1 MVEGIEKEP
10 HPELARVSA
19 HVEGRT
25 VAGSSLLSRPSRS
38 RSLSAARLRG
48 YLWQAFALLLV
59 LALLAFIAR
68 NAAINMARLNI
79 NTGFGFLARPAGF
92 AIAQHFIAY
101 DEASSYSAAFLVAL
115 VNTVVIA
122 AVAIVCAT
130 MLGFVIGAARLSSNR
145 LVAATAG
152 AYVDVIRNVP
162 LLLQLF
168 YWYFA
173 VLRPLPGPRQS
184 LDLFRLHVA
193 FLNARGLFV
202 PAPVLAPGNG
212 PVLVALLVAL
222 ALFFLLWRW
231 GRAWREAAGRTPR
244 AAWLALVAL
253 PVAFLAVAAT
263 KGWPLRWEVPVLAGF
278 NFRGGLVLSPEFVA
292 MAVAL
297 SLYGAAYI
305 AEIVRAGIAAVP
317 VGQSEAARAL
327 GMGRLLVARKV
338 IVPQALRIIL
348 PPLAGQYIL
357 LTKNTTLAAAI
368 AYPDLMLIFGGTVLN
383 QTGQPL
389 EVMIITIGTYL
400 GLSFAIAAAM
410 NAANRRL
417 RRMGAA
423 RA

>member
-1 MVEGIEKEP
+1 MRE
-10 HPELARVSA
+10 R
-19 HVEGRT
+19 
-25 VAGSSLLSRPSRS
+25 GS
-38 RSLSAARLRG
+38 ARLRG
-48 YLWQAFALLLV
+48 YLWQALALV
-59 LALLAFIAR
+59 LVAALFAFIAR

-92 AIAQHFIAY
+92 AIAQHFISY
-101 DEASSYSAAFLVAL
+101 DEASSYFAAFLVAL
-115 VNTVVIA
+115 LNTVVIA

-130 MLGFVIGAARLSSNR
+130 MLGFVIGLARLSSNR
-145 LVAATAG
+145 LVAVTAG
-152 AYVDVIRNVP
+152 VYVDVIRNVP

-184 LDLFRLHVA
+184 LDFLHLHIA

-202 PAPVLAPGNG
+202 PAPVLRPGSG
-212 PVLVALLVAL
+212 AVLLALLVAL
-222 ALFFLLWRW
+222 ALFSLLWRW
-231 GRAWREAAGRTPR
+231 GRARREIGGRTPR
-244 AAWLALVAL
+244 AAWIALVSLPFAL
-253 PVAFLAVAAT
+253 LAVAAAE
-263 KGWPLRWEVPVLAGF
+263 GWPLRWEVPALAGF

-305 AEIVRAGIAAVP
+305 AEIVRAGVAAVP

-368 AYPDLMLIFGGTVLN
+368 AYPDLMLIFAGTVLN
-383 QTGQPL
+383 QTAQPL
-389 EVMIITIGTYL
+389 EVMMITIGTYL
-400 GLSFAIAAAM
+400 TLSLAIAAAM

-417 RRMGAA
+417 RRIEMG
-423 RA
+423 RS

>member
-1 MVEGIEKEP
+1 V
-10 HPELARVSA
+10 R
-19 HVEGRT
+19 GR
-25 VAGSSLLSRPSRS
+25 SS
-38 RSLSAARLRG
+38 ARLRG
-48 YLWQAFALLLV
+48 YLWQALTLLLV
-59 LALLAFIAR
+59 LAFLAFIAG

-92 AIAQHFIAY
+92 AIAQHFIGY
-101 DEASSYSAAFLVAL
+101 DEASSYFAAFLVAL
-115 VNTVVIA
+115 LNTVVIA

-130 MLGFVIGAARLSSNR
+130 ILGFVIGAARLSSNR
-145 LVAATAG
+145 LVARTAG
-152 AYVDVIRNVP
+152 LYVDVIRNVP

-184 LDLFRLHVA
+184 LDLLHLHIA
-193 FLNARGLFV
+193 FLNARGLFL
-202 PAPVLAPGNG
+202 PAPSFEKGSGA
-212 PVLVALLVAL
+212 ALIAALIAL

-231 GRAWREAAGRTPR
+231 GRARREIAGRTPR
-244 AAWLALVAL
+244 AAWLALTTL
-253 PVAFLAVAAT
+253 PLAFLAVGGAM
-263 KGWPLRWEVPVLAGF
+263 GWPLRWEVPVLAGF

-317 VGQSEAARAL
+317 AGQSEAARAL

-400 GLSFAIAAAM
+400 ALSFTIAAAM

-417 RRMGAA
+417 RRTGAI
-423 RA
+423 RT

>member
-1 MVEGIEKEP
+1 V
-10 HPELARVSA
+10 
-19 HVEGRT
+19 
-25 VAGSSLLSRPSRS
+25 
-38 RSLSAARLRG
+38 RG
-48 YLWQAFALLLV
+48 YLWQALALLLV
-59 LALLAFIAR
+59 VSFFAFIAR
-68 NAAINMARLNI
+68 NAAINMARLGI
-79 NTGFGFLARPAGF
+79 NTGFGFLGRPAGF
-92 AIAQHFIAY
+92 AIAQHFITY
-101 DEASSYSAAFLVAL
+101 DEASSYFAAFLAAL
-115 VNTVVIA
+115 LNTVVIA

-130 MLGFVIGAARLSSNR
+130 VLGFVIGAARLSSNR
-145 LVAATAG
+145 LVARTAG
-152 AYVDVIRNVP
+152 AYVDIIRNVP

-184 LDLFRLHVA
+184 LDLLHLHIA
-193 FLNARGLFV
+193 FLNARGLFL
-202 PAPVLAPGNG
+202 PSPSFEKGSGA
-212 PVLVALLVAL
+212 VLVAALIAL
-222 ALFFLLWRW
+222 ALFGLLWRW
-231 GRAWREAAGRTPR
+231 LRRQREVTGRAPG
-244 AAWLALVAL
+244 AAWLALASL
-253 PVAFLAVAAT
+253 PLAVLAVAAAG
-263 KGWPLRWEVPVLAGF
+263 GWPLHWEVPALAGF

-327 GMGRLLVARKV
+327 GMGRLLVTRKV

-400 GLSFAIAAAM
+400 ALSFAIAAAM

-417 RRMGAA
+417 RRMGTT
-423 RA
+423 RT

>member
-1 MVEGIEKEP
+1 MRRKGEHHTAEGALVIP
-10 HPELARVSA
+10 TIR
-19 HVEGRT
+19 
-25 VAGSSLLSRPSRS
+25 SRP
-38 RSLSAARLRG
+38 LSAARLRG
-48 YLWQAFALLLV
+48 YLWQALALLLV
-59 LALLAFIAR
+59 LAFLAFIAR

-79 NTGFGFLARPAGF
+79 NTGFGFLTRPAGF
-92 AIAQHFIAY
+92 AIAQHFISY
-101 DEASSYSAAFLVAL
+101 DEASSYFVAFFVAL
-115 VNTVVIA
+115 LNTVIIA

-130 MLGFVIGAARLSSNR
+130 MLGFVIGLARLSSNR

-152 AYVDVIRNVP
+152 AYVDLIRNVP

-184 LDLFRLHVA
+184 LDLLHLHIA

-202 PAPVLAPGNG
+202 PAPMFEPGSGAVL
-212 PVLVALLVAL
+212 LALLVAL
-222 ALFFLLWRW
+222 ALFSLLWRW
-231 GRAWREAAGRTPR
+231 ARGRREIAGRTPR
-244 AAWLALVAL
+244 AAWIALASLL
-253 PVAFLAVAAT
+253 FAFLAIAAAE
-263 KGWPLRWEVPVLAGF
+263 GWPLRWEVPVLAGF

-292 MAVAL
+292 MSVAL

-305 AEIVRAGIAAVP
+305 AEIVRAGVAAVP

-327 GMGRLLVARKV
+327 GMGPLLVARKV

-400 GLSFAIAAAM
+400 ALSFAIAAAM

-417 RRMGAA
+417 RRTGTP
-423 RA
+423 RR

>member
-1 MVEGIEKEP
+1 MVDGTKKEP
-10 HPELARVSA
+10 HPELGAKR

-25 VAGSSLLSRPSRS
+25 VVGPTLLSLPLRS
-38 RSLSAARLRG
+38 RPISGVRLRG
-48 YLWQAFALLLV
+48 YLWQALALLLV

-68 NAAINMARLNI
+68 NAALNMARLNI

-92 AIAQHFIAY
+92 AIAQHFIPY
-101 DEASSYSAAFLVAL
+101 DEGSPYLAAFLVAL
-115 VNTVVIA
+115 LNTVVIA

-130 MLGFVIGAARLSSNR
+130 VLGFVIGAARLSSNR
-145 LVAATAG
+145 LAARTAG
-152 AYVDVIRNVP
+152 LYVDIIRNVP

-184 LDLFRLHVA
+184 LDLLHLHLA
-193 FLNARGLFV
+193 FLNARGLFL
-202 PAPVLAPGNG
+202 PAPSFEKGSGAVLIAS
-212 PVLVALLVAL
+212 LTAL
-222 ALFFLLWRW
+222 ALFVLLWRW
-231 GRAWREAAGRTPR
+231 MRRQREVTGRMPR
-244 AAWLALVAL
+244 AAPWVLVLLACL
-253 PVAFLAVAAT
+253 PLAIAAAM
-263 KGWPLRWEVPVLAGF
+263 GWPLRWEVPVLAGF

-297 SLYGAAYI
+297 SLYGAAYV

-327 GMGRLLVARKV
+327 GMGELLIAQKV

-389 EVMIITIGTYL
+389 EVMVITIGTYL
-400 GLSFAIAAAM
+400 ALSFAIAAAM

-417 RRMGAA
+417 RRIETG
-423 RA
+423 RP

>member
-1 MVEGIEKEP
+1 MP
-10 HPELARVSA
+10 HPGLGAKR
-19 HVEGRT
+19 HVEGRNL
-25 VAGSSLLSRPSRS
+25 VAPALLGVPIRARL
-38 RSLSAARLRG
+38 LSAARLRAF
-48 YLWQAFALLLV
+48 LWQALAMLLV
-59 LALLAFIAR
+59 LALLGFLAR
-68 NAAINMARLNI
+68 NAALNMARLNI

-92 AIAQHFIAY
+92 AIAQHFITY
-101 DEASSYSAAFLVAL
+101 DEASTYFAAFLVAL
-115 VNTVVIA
+115 LNTVVIA

-130 MLGFVIGAARLSSNR
+130 ILGFVIGAARLSSNR
-145 LVAATAG
+145 LVAVTAG
-152 AYVDVIRNVP
+152 AYVDIIRNVP

-184 LDLFRLHVA
+184 LDLLHLHVA
-193 FLNARGLFV
+193 FLNARGLFL
-202 PAPVLAPGNG
+202 PAPAFAPGSG
-212 PVLVALLVAL
+212 VVLVALLVAL
-222 ALFFLLWRW
+222 GLAGVLLRSMHHRRDRV
-231 GRAWREAAGRTPR
+231 GRVSSVAPWA
-244 AAWLALVAL
+244 LALL
-253 PVAFLAVAAT
+253 PLLPLAVAQAT
-263 KGWPLRWEVPVLAGF
+263 GWPLRWEVPVLAGF
-278 NFRGGLVLSPEFVA
+278 NFRGGIVLNPEFVA

-317 VGQSEAARAL
+317 AGQAEAARAL

-338 IVPQALRIIL
+338 VVPQALRIIL
-348 PPLAGQYIL
+348 PPLAGHYIL

-400 GLSFAIAAAM
+400 ALSFAISAAM

-417 RRMGAA
+417 RRIGGA
-423 RA
+423 RP